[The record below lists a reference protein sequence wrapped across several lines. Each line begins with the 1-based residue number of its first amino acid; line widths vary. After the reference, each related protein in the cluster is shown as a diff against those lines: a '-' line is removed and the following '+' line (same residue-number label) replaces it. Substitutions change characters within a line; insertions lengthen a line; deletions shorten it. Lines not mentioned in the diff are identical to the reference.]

1 MGSVRSSRRI
11 RAASP
16 PVVVVESG
24 LTSAALSEE
33 DLSDKPEGQATG
45 DSHFVVS
52 GVVFQ
57 LDFEFSILK

>member
-45 DSHFVVS
+45 DGHFVVS
-52 GVVFQ
+52 GVVFH

>member
-1 MGSVRSSRRI
+1 MGSVRSSRRT

-33 DLSDKPEGQATG
+33 DLSDKPEGQSTG